1 VEAHDLRNFEI
12 NNTGTAAIA
21 ETYYLYASKRADGGA
36 IGDAIAS
43 APGAAAV
50 DFTVTPGTVSVP
62 RDGYVTLTVKGDI
75 ALVDGTTVSNGNTA
89 IITVATTAGDIDT
102 VGSQSGQ
109 DTDPTV
115 GSALTPNTHL
125 VYKAYPVFALSAT
138 GQPSTTL
145 VQKETDLLAV
155 YDVTAVGNDDVT
167 FATGQSNTLTLS
179 WSVSETSASSSV
191 DDLFYLKKDSGATT
205 VASPAAVDINA
216 SSTVVFTFEDATF
229 TVPAG
234 ATKKL
239 YVYGDTTDLDSDGDT
254 IQVFFDDVTT
264 HISFSVNLGTTN
276 ASRGDIIF
284 AGEIRGVSLVNP
296 S

>member
-1 VEAHDLRNFEI
+1 M
-12 NNTGTAAIA
+12 
-21 ETYYLYASKRADGGA
+21 
-36 IGDAIAS
+36 
-43 APGAAAV
+43 

-75 ALVDGTTVSNGNTA
+75 ALVDGTTVTNGNTA
-89 IITVATTAGDIDT
+89 IITVSTTASDIDT
-102 VGSQSGQ
+102 VGSQSGA

-138 GQPSTTL
+138 GQPSTSL
-145 VQKETDLLAV
+145 VPKEGDLLAV

-167 FATGQSNTLTLS
+167 FATAQSNTLTLS
-179 WSVSETSASSSV
+179 WSLSETT
-191 DDLFYLKKDSGATT
+191 DDGTTNDLFYLKKDNGATT
-205 VASPAAVDINA
+205 VASPAAVDVNA

-234 ATKKL
+234 ETKKL
-239 YVYGDTTDLDSDGDT
+239 YVYGDTTDLSEDGDT
-254 IQVFFDDVTT
+254 IQVYLDDTTT
-264 HISFSVNLGTTN
+264 HISFSIDAGTTN

-284 AGEIRGVSLVNP
+284 RGEIRGVSLVNP